1 VQISIRGYSSIIF
14 TQVGISSF
22 KGDLIGNLEVKN
34 MGIRRNY
41 VGNNLVADGFGK
53 WGDSNH
59 NHISITEYN
68 FLTLFDRKQRII
80 KLCEIEISNN
90 YICD

>member
-1 VQISIRGYSSIIF
+1 VQISSRGYSSIIF

-22 KGDLIGNLEVKN
+22 KGELIGNLEVKN

-53 WGDSNH
+53 
-59 NHISITEYN
+59 
-68 FLTLFDRKQRII
+68 
-80 KLCEIEISNN
+80 
-90 YICD
+90 